1 MTKIEITNDA
11 ERDLIGIYLDGV
23 ENFGLTQAER
33 YLETLYARMSVA
45 AEHPDFGVDYGFV
58 REGLRRLESQSLTV
72 TGISAGSSGDGICT
86 AQRRQDRGS
95 RSIVG

>member
-33 YLETLYARMSVA
+33 YPETLYARMSVA
-45 AEHPDFGVDYGFV
+45 AEHLDFGVDYGFV
-58 REGLRRLESQSLTV
+58 REGLRRLESQSHDIYFRPSTEGV
-72 TGISAGSSGDGICT
+72 GILRIPSGRMDPG
-86 AQRRQDRGS
+86 RHL
-95 RSIVG
+95 

>member
-23 ENFGLTQAER
+23 ENFGLTQTER

-58 REGLRRLESQSLTV
+58 REGLRRLESQSHAIYFRPSTEGVRILR
-72 TGISAGSSGDGICT
+72 ILSGRMDPG
-86 AQRRQDRGS
+86 RHL
-95 RSIVG
+95 